1 MQKTALVTGVT
12 GQDGSYL
19 SEFLLSLGYRV
30 VGLRKRSSSVNTER
44 IDHLYKDPQLES
56 SFLLEYGDVSDMTSL
71 TRIISKHKPDEIYN
85 LAAQSHVRISF
96 ENPGH
101 TLHSAAQGILF
112 LMETVKALG
121 LDSTRIYQASTSEL
135 FGGRNMP
142 DCGYSETSPFIP
154 MSPYGAAKLYAYS
167 ISRIYREAYDM
178 FISNGILFNHESPRR
193 GKNFVTKKVCLG
205 VAKCL
210 SIPDH
215 ILYVGNLYSKRDWGH
230 AKDYVRGMHAI
241 LQYDT
246 PDDFVLATGQ
256 TFTVKHMINKAFQSA
271 GHNINWVGS
280 GIDECGL
287 LDSGRCVVK
296 IDPRYFRPLE
306 VDSLLGDPTKAR
318 KLLNWTSQITF
329 DELISE
335 MVSYE
340 LQHVS

>member
-19 SEFLLSLGYRV
+19 SEYLLSLGYCV

-71 TRIISKHKPDEIYN
+71 TRIISKHQPNEIYN

-112 LMETVKALG
+112 LMETVKCLG
-121 LDSTRIYQASTSEL
+121 LADTRIYQASTSEL

-142 DCGYSETSPFIP
+142 EAGYSESSPFLP
-154 MSPYGAAKLYAYS
+154 MSPYGAAKQYAFS
-167 ISRIYREAYDM
+167 ISRIYREAYGM
-178 FISNGILFNHESPRR
+178 FVSNGILFNHESPRR
-193 GKNFVTKKVCLG
+193 GKNFVTKKVCVG

-210 SIPDH
+210 TISDH
-215 ILYVGNLYSKRDWGH
+215 ILYVGNLYASRDWGH
-230 AKDYVRGMHAI
+230 AKDYVKGMYSI
-241 LQYDT
+241 LQHDV
-246 PDDFVLATGQ
+246 PDDFVLATGKSY
-256 TFTVKHMINKAFQSA
+256 TVKHMINKAFNAA
-271 GHNINWVGS
+271 GHNITWFGHGV
-280 GIDECGL
+280 DEFGC

-306 VDSLLGDPTKAR
+306 VDSLLGNPSKA
-318 KLLNWTSQITF
+318 KALLNWSSQTTF
-329 DELISE
+329 DGLISE
-335 MVSYE
+335 MVLDE